1 MPGRDHCAVWGC
13 DKDRRYPEK
22 QKILRHVG
30 VLRFYSPKNKQ
41 DVLSWA
47 RAINRKKFKVTMG
60 TKVCSNHFVQ
70 GYRIR
75 NSHSRAQPVFMK
87 GYDCE
92 DKPQR
97 PAPRIRNTEI
107 SEEKTRKRRQS
118 GNEKYLIGT
127 WRDVDFT
134 INLTQERVFID
145 RFYRT
150 KHTETYNYHVPCNT
164 SQLHFSQNHSEK
176 ALFFV
181 QIHCF

>member
-70 GYRIR
+70 GYRIG

-92 DKPQR
+92 EDLLLGLEIQKYQR
-97 PAPRIRNTEI
+97 KRQEKGGKVVMRNT
-107 SEEKTRKRRQS
+107 
-118 GNEKYLIGT
+118 L
-127 WRDVDFT
+127 
-134 INLTQERVFID
+134 
-145 RFYRT
+145 
-150 KHTETYNYHVPCNT
+150 
-164 SQLHFSQNHSEK
+164 
-176 ALFFV
+176 
-181 QIHCF
+181 